1 MIADDFIAQADAIP
15 YPNRAD
21 YAERAEHTE
30 AYGVYGAAHAEI
42 NRAFGVALADEYL
55 SEISETR
62 RPAVAERV
70 FRLAWED
77 GHSSGYYEVENRYMD
92 LADLALAVY
101 SAATS

>member
-1 MIADDFIAQADAIP
+1 MIADGFTAQSEAIP

-30 AYGVYGAAHAEI
+30 AHGVYSAAHAEL

-55 SEISETR
+55 SEISESR
-62 RPAVAERV
+62 REAIGQRTFE
-70 FRLAWED
+70 LAWEH
-77 GHSSGYYEVENRYMD
+77 GHSSGFSGVENYYMD
-92 LADLALAVY
+92 FAGFALAVY